1 MCDNMVIKY
10 QIKTKKIRK
19 WTVLG
24 VMFDFVEM
32 TEVYDIKQEFI
43 TEDVA
48 NEFCNKL
55 EESFEKIKVEMEK
68 NFDQHDIMNWIYEW

>member
-1 MCDNMVIKY
+1 MCDNMIVKY
-10 QIKTKKIRK
+10 QIKAKKIHK

-48 NEFCNKL
+48 NDFCNRL
-55 EESFEKIKVEMEK
+55 EASFEKIKVELEK
-68 NFDQHDIMNWIYEW
+68 SPDQHDIMYWIYEW

>member
-1 MCDNMVIKY
+1 MVIKY

-68 NFDQHDIMNWIYEW
+68 NFDQHDIMYWIYEW

>member
-68 NFDQHDIMNWIYEW
+68 NFDQHDIMYWIYEW